1 MCLKYPWRYRTCFL
15 TNTLEFAMDSPIPRS
30 YLFVPGNR
38 PERFSKACSAGADA
52 VIIDLEDA
60 VPAAEKGPARSDIAA
75 WLSASQPVL
84 IRINSADSQWFH
96 DDLELCK
103 MPGVA
108 GIILPKAE
116 RLDDI
121 LQVRSVGDS
130 ITVLPL
136 IETARGFANAGELAH
151 APGVQRL
158 LFGSIDFQLDL
169 GINGDDEELLYFR
182 SQLVLLSRLAGLQA
196 PVDGVTTAIDDA
208 GQLRA
213 ETLRA
218 RRLGFGGKL
227 CIHPKQVG
235 PVNQHFSPSEDEIA
249 WAKRVLDAAAAAN
262 GAAVALDGKMIDRP
276 VILKA
281 QEIAD
286 EAARR
291 TTSRG

>member
-1 MCLKYPWRYRTCFL
+1 
-15 TNTLEFAMDSPIPRS
+15 MDSPIPRS

-60 VPAAEKGPARSDIAA
+60 VPAAEKAPARSDIAA
-75 WLSASQPVL
+75 WLSVSQPVLQPASQPVSQPVL
-84 IRINSADSQWFH
+84 IRINSSDSRWFN

-103 MPGVA
+103 LPGVA
-108 GIILPKAE
+108 GIVLPKAE
-116 RLDDI
+116 QLDDI
-121 LQVRSVGDS
+121 LQARSVGDS
-130 ITVLPL
+130 IAVLPL
-136 IETARGFANAGELAH
+136 IETARGFANAGELAR

-158 LFGSIDFQLDL
+158 MFGSIDFQLDL
-169 GINGDDEELLYFR
+169 GINGDDDELLYFR

-235 PVNQHFSPSEDEIA
+235 PVNQHFSPTEDEIA

-281 QEIAD
+281 REIAG

-291 TTSRG
+291 APSGG